1 MFEKIKERVKNWMQK
16 TGAETGL
23 SKEFKDIFEVG
34 GVPAFNQFY
43 YFGIFIWKYLY
54 KGFYSPWHRILAPTI
69 KNPRKR
75 RDLERMDIAKAVC
88 AELAGLIWSEQC
100 EVHVSQRGSETQL
113 LETFVHDVLTKN
125 GFWTKMQEHI
135 EQVLALGGGA
145 IKAWYEEKRDSTGR
159 IIPGSGRI
167 RLGFCMADQFV
178 PTAWDNSQV
187 TDGVFISREAKDGY
201 YYTRLEWHKW
211 DGTTYYISNEA
222 FRAEYKEATPGATES
237 QDILGFRY
245 PLNEIYP
252 FINEQTEMNGLTT
265 SLFAYY
271 RTAVANNI
279 DDNSPLGVSIYA
291 NALSTL
297 KSLDIC
303 YDSFIREF
311 QLGKKRIIVPA
322 QCLAT
327 VVDPETGE
335 LRRYFDANDEAFVA
349 LSTDKSDSLKI
360 QDNSVELRVDE
371 HEKAINAFLSILC
384 LQLGFSAGTFTFDRA
399 QGLKTATEV
408 ISENSK
414 TYKTIKSHQLQVKM
428 AIAKIVDAIIQIACL
443 YDLQWDNHSIRTLA
457 ALGWETKVVFDDSI
471 LQDRQTNINEGIL
484 LTSNGL
490 MSKKRFM
497 VEKLGYTEKEALQ
510 ELKEISEE
518 SSITLDRFEMNDQ
531 MTQEGDN
538 AEALIDSEDT
548 ENIIDEAE
556 NKAGKTLNGAQTQS
570 LISVIAQY
578 QSGDITLGQAINI
591 VAVSIGISKQ
601 EARALIE
608 GAE

>member
-1 MFEKIKERVKNWMQK
+1 MLDTIKKKVKSWMQK
-16 TGAETGL
+16 VGAGTGI

-69 KNPRKR
+69 ENPRNR
-75 RDLERMDIAKAVC
+75 RDLERMDIAKAIC
-88 AELAGLIWSEQC
+88 AELAGLVWSEQC
-100 EVHVSQRGSETQL
+100 EVHVSQEGAEQPP
-113 LETFVHDVLTKN
+113 EEFVHDVLVKN

-145 IKAWYEEKRDSTGR
+145 IKAWYEERRDGAGNV
-159 IIPGSGRI
+159 IPGSGRI
-167 RLGFCMADQFV
+167 RLGFCLADQFV
-178 PTAWDNSQV
+178 PTAWDNAQV

-211 DGTTYYISNEA
+211 DGLTYYISNEA
-222 FRAEYKEATPGATES
+222 FRAEYKQPNPGITES

-252 FINEQTEMNGLTT
+252 FLNEETALQGLTT

-291 NALSTL
+291 NAMSTL
-297 KSLDIC
+297 KALDIC

-311 QLGKKRIIVPA
+311 RLGKKRIIVPA
-322 QCLAT
+322 QCVRT
-327 VVDPETGE
+327 VVDPDTGE
-335 LRRYFDANDEAFVA
+335 MRRYFDASDEAYEA
-349 LSTDKSDSLKI
+349 LSTDNPDALKI
-360 QDNSVELRVDE
+360 QDNSVELRIDE
-371 HEKAINAFLSILC
+371 HERAINAFLSILC
-384 LQLGFSAGTFTFDRA
+384 LQVGFSAGTFTFDRA

-414 TYKTIKSHQLQVKM
+414 TYKTIKAQQLQVKM
-428 AIAKIVDAIIQIACL
+428 AIAKIVDAIIQIASL
-443 YDLQWDNHSIRTLA
+443 YDLEWNGYKIRTLA
-457 ALGWETKVVFDDSI
+457 AQGWETKVVFDDSI

-484 LTSNGL
+484 LTTNGL

-497 VEKLGYTEKEALQ
+497 VEKLGYTDEEAMKEL
-510 ELKEISEE
+510 EEIKNE
-518 SSITLDRFEMNDQ
+518 SSISIDRFELSDQ
-531 MTQEGDN
+531 ASQEGTPAEPNGDN
-538 AEALIDSEDT
+538 PEDKPAAEEVK
-548 ENIIDEAE
+548 EEEAE
-556 NKAGKTLNGAQTQS
+556 DES
-570 LISVIAQY
+570 
-578 QSGDITLGQAINI
+578 
-591 VAVSIGISKQ
+591 
-601 EARALIE
+601 
-608 GAE
+608 

>member
-1 MFEKIKERVKNWMQK
+1 MFDKLKERVKNWMQK

-54 KGFYSPWHRILAPTI
+54 KGFYSPWHRILSPTVAD
-69 KNPRKR
+69 PYHKR
-75 RDLERMDIAKAVC
+75 DIERMDMAKAVC

-100 EVHVSQRGSETQL
+100 EVHISQGKEKEQP
-113 LETFVHDVLTKN
+113 LEEFVIDVLNQN

-145 IKAWYEEKRDSTGR
+145 IKAWYEVNRDSNGNE
-159 IIPGSGRI
+159 IPGSGGI

-222 FRAEYKEATPGATES
+222 FRSEYKEKVPGSTEP

-252 FINEQTEMNGLTT
+252 FINEQTALQGLTT

-291 NALSTL
+291 NAMSTL

-311 QLGKKRIIVPA
+311 ELGKKRIIVPT
-322 QCLAT
+322 QCLRT
-327 VVDPETGE
+327 VVDPASGQT
-335 LRRYFDANDEAFVA
+335 RRYFDATDEAYVA
-349 LSTDKSDSLKI
+349 LSTDDPNSLKI
-360 QDNSVELRVDE
+360 QDNTVELRVGE
-371 HEKAINAFLSILC
+371 HEQAINAFLSVLC
-384 LQLGFSAGTFTFDRA
+384 LQLGFSAGTFTFDKA
-399 QGLKTATEV
+399 SGLKTATEV

-414 TYKTIKSHQLQVKM
+414 TYKTIKSHQFQVKS
-428 AIAKIVDAIIQIACL
+428 AITKIVDAIIEIAAL
-443 YDLQWDNHSIRTLA
+443 YDLKWNGLSIRSLA
-457 ALGWETKVVFDDSI
+457 AQGYETKVVFDDSI
-471 LQDRQTNINEGIL
+471 LQDRQTNINEGITL
-484 LTSNGL
+484 VTNEL
-490 MSKKRFM
+490 MAKQTFM
-497 VEKLGYTEKEALQ
+497 VKILGMTEAEARAELLKISQEKNITPDMYDQGEMESQEGTNLEEPEDEDNEKTEE
-510 ELKEISEE
+510 SEE
-518 SSITLDRFEMNDQ
+518 SIPGGE
-531 MTQEGDN
+531 
-538 AEALIDSEDT
+538 
-548 ENIIDEAE
+548 
-556 NKAGKTLNGAQTQS
+556 K
-570 LISVIAQY
+570 
-578 QSGDITLGQAINI
+578 
-591 VAVSIGISKQ
+591 
-601 EARALIE
+601 
-608 GAE
+608 